1 MQAYSSNLPELSM
14 ETARQEQILI
24 VDDNPLNAKLLFKFL
39 SRAGFERVSVAA
51 DGYATLEI
59 VRASPPDLILLD
71 VMMPGIDGFETC
83 QYLKDLENGKDIP
96 VIFMTALADTEHKLK
111 AFQLGAVDY
120 IAKPFQKEEIL
131 ARIDVHLKLRSLTQQ
146 LEKQNTL
153 LQQSQQELERRVE
166 ERTAELSQTVEDLKK
181 TQIQLIHSEK
191 MSSLGQLV
199 AGVAH
204 EVNNPVNFIHGNIT
218 HASQYLQDLLEL
230 VELYEVHCGEISPE
244 IQDKIEEIDLE
255 FLKDDLPKI
264 LSSMKTGTN
273 RIRHIVRSLQLFSRI
288 DEAECKFADLNEG
301 LESTSI
307 LMGSRLQGDGDRLPI
322 QTVVEYGNLPS
333 VVCYPGQMNQV
344 FMNILANAIDTLEEA
359 LSSSS
364 KPQNYVPTIW
374 IRTEVRLNDDRAAES
389 ISIRIAD
396 NGLGIPEAIQHRV
409 FDPFFTT
416 KPVGKGTGLGMSV
429 SHSIV
434 VEQHRGK
441 LICNSVLG
449 EGTEFTIE
457 IPVALNPDRS
467 ISIDSNAPCVP
478 VLSSSRSR
486 YDIDSRNTNYF
497 NS

>member
-1 MQAYSSNLPELSM
+1 MQAYSSKLSDLSM
-14 ETARQEQILI
+14 KTARQEQILI

-39 SRAGFERVSVAA
+39 SRAGFERVAVAE
-51 DGYATLEI
+51 DGYTALEI
-59 VRASPPDLILLD
+59 VKTSPIDLILLD

-83 QYLKDLENGKDIP
+83 RYLKDLENGKDIP

-111 AFQLGAVDY
+111 AFQLGAIDY
-120 IAKPFQKEEIL
+120 IAKPFHKEEIL
-131 ARIDVHLKLRSLTQQ
+131 ARIDVHLKLRSLTKQ

-153 LQQSQQELERRVE
+153 LQLSQQELEQRVE
-166 ERTAELSQTVEDLKK
+166 ERTSELSQTVDHLK
-181 TQIQLIHSEK
+181 QAQMQLIHSEK

-230 VELYEVHCGEISPE
+230 IELYESHCCEVPPK
-244 IQDKIEEIDLE
+244 IQDKIEEIELE

-273 RIRHIVRSLQLFSRI
+273 RIRHIVRSLQLFSRL
-288 DEAECKFADLNEG
+288 DEAECKSADLNEG

-307 LMGSRLQGDGDRLPI
+307 LMGSRLQGDGNRPPI
-322 QTVVEYGNLPS
+322 QTIVKYDNLPF
-333 VVCYPGQMNQV
+333 VECYPGQMNQV
-344 FMNILANAIDTLEEA
+344 FMNILANAVDTLEEA

-364 KPQNYVPTIW
+364 KSQHYVPTIW
-374 IRTEVRLNDDRAAES
+374 IRTEVRLNDDRSPES
-389 ISIRIAD
+389 IAIRIAD

-429 SHSIV
+429 SYSIV

-441 LICNSVLG
+441 LTCNSVLG

-457 IPVALNPDRS
+457 IPVVLNGDRS
-467 ISIDSNAPCVP
+467 ISIEGHTPRIP
-478 VLSSSRSR
+478 VLSSS
-486 YDIDSRNTNYF
+486 
-497 NS
+497 

>member
-24 VDDNPLNAKLLFKFL
+24 VDDNPLNAKLICKFL
-39 SRAGFERVSVAA
+39 RRAGFERVSVAE
-51 DGYATLEI
+51 DGYTALDF
-59 VRASPPDLILLD
+59 VRKSPPDLILLD

-83 QYLKDLENGKDIP
+83 RCLKELENGKDIP

-120 IAKPFQKEEIL
+120 LAKPFHKEEIL

-166 ERTAELSQTVEDLKK
+166 ERTAELSQTVEHLKR
-181 TQIQLIHSEK
+181 TQMQLIHSEK

-218 HASQYLQDLLEL
+218 HANQYLQDLLDL
-230 VELYEVHCGEISPE
+230 IGLYESHYGEVPLE
-244 IQDKIEEIDLE
+244 IQDKIEEIELE

-264 LSSMKTGTN
+264 LSSMKTGTD
-273 RIRHIVRSLQLFSRI
+273 RIRHIVRSLQLFSRL
-288 DEAECKFADLNEG
+288 DESECKSADLNEG
-301 LESTSI
+301 IESTSI
-307 LMGSRLQGDGDRLPI
+307 LMGSRFQGDGDRPPI
-322 QTVVEYGNLPS
+322 QTIVEYGNLPS
-333 VVCYPGQMNQV
+333 IECYPGQMNQV

-359 LSSSS
+359 IASSS

-374 IRTEVRLNDDRAAES
+374 IRTAVQFGDDRSPES
-389 ISIRIAD
+389 IAIRIAD
-396 NGLGIPEAIQHRV
+396 NGLGIPAAIQHRV

-449 EGTEFTIE
+449 EGTEFMIE
-457 IPVALNPDRS
+457 IPVVLSGDQS
-467 ISIDSNAPCVP
+467 IATESKSPRIP
-478 VLSSSRSR
+478 VLSSS
-486 YDIDSRNTNYF
+486 
-497 NS
+497 

>member
-1 MQAYSSNLPELSM
+1 MQAYSSNLSGLSM

-24 VDDNPLNAKLLFKFL
+24 VDDNPLNAKLIFKFL
-39 SRAGFERVSVAA
+39 SRAGFEKVSIAE
-51 DGYATLEI
+51 DGYMALDI
-59 VRASPPDLILLD
+59 VRESPPDLILLD

-83 QYLKDLENGKDIP
+83 RCLKDLEHGKDIP

-120 IAKPFQKEEIL
+120 ISKPFHKEEIL

-153 LQQSQQELERRVE
+153 LQRSQQELEQRVE
-166 ERTAELSQTVEDLKK
+166 ERTSELSQTIEHLK
-181 TQIQLIHSEK
+181 QAQMQLIHSEK

-230 VELYEVHCGEISPE
+230 IDLYESHCCEVPPQ
-244 IQDKIEEIDLE
+244 IQDKIEEIELE

-264 LSSMKTGTN
+264 LSSMKTGTT
-273 RIRHIVRSLQLFSRI
+273 RIRHIVRSLQLFSRL
-288 DEAECKFADLNEG
+288 DEADCKFADLNEG

-307 LMGSRLQGDGDRLPI
+307 LMGSRLQGNGDRPPI
-322 QTVVEYGNLPS
+322 QTIVEYGNLPS
-333 VVCYPGQMNQV
+333 IECYPGQMNQV
-344 FMNILANAIDTLEEA
+344 FMNILANAVDTLEEA

-374 IRTEVRLNDDRAAES
+374 VGTEVQLNDDRSPKS
-389 ISIRIAD
+389 IVVRIAD
-396 NGLGIPEAIQHRV
+396 NGLGIPEAIRHRV

-434 VEQHRGK
+434 VEQHQGK
-441 LICNSVLG
+441 LTCNSVLG

-467 ISIDSNAPCVP
+467 ISMKGNAPRIP
-478 VLSSSRSR
+478 VLSSS
-486 YDIDSRNTNYF
+486 
-497 NS
+497 

>member
-1 MQAYSSNLPELSM
+1 M
-14 ETARQEQILI
+14 ETARQEKILI
-24 VDDNPLNAKLLFKFL
+24 VDDNPLNAKLIFKFL
-39 SRAGFERVSVAA
+39 SRAGFERVLIAE
-51 DGYATLEI
+51 DGYRALDI
-59 VRASPPDLILLD
+59 VRESPPDLILLD

-83 QYLKDLENGKDIP
+83 GHLKELKQGRDIP

-120 IAKPFQKEEIL
+120 MAKPFHKEEIL
-131 ARIDVHLKLRSLTQQ
+131 ARIDVHLKLRSLTRQ
-146 LEKQNTL
+146 LEKQNAL
-153 LQQSQQELERRVE
+153 LQESQQELERRVE
-166 ERTAELSQTVEDLKK
+166 ERTAELSQTVEHLQQ
-181 TQIQLIHSEK
+181 TQMQLIHSEK

-230 VELYEVHCGEISPE
+230 IELYEAHCCEIPPE
-244 IQDKIEEIDLE
+244 IQDKIEEIELE

-273 RIRHIVRSLQLFSRI
+273 RIRHIVRSLQLFSRL

-307 LMGSRLQGDGDRLPI
+307 LMGSRLQGDGDRPPI
-322 QTVVEYGNLPS
+322 QIVTQYGNLSS
-333 VVCYPGQMNQV
+333 VECYPGQMNQV

-364 KPQNYVPTIW
+364 KPQDYVPTIW
-374 IRTEVRLNDDRAAES
+374 IQTEVRLNDDRSPES
-389 ISIRIAD
+389 IAIKIAD
-396 NGLGIPEAIQHRV
+396 NGLGIPKAIQHRV

-441 LICNSVLG
+441 LTCNSVLG

-457 IPVALNPDRS
+457 IPVTASSDRS
-467 ISIDSNAPCVP
+467 IDPDSHSPRIP
-478 VLSSSRSR
+478 ILSSS
-486 YDIDSRNTNYF
+486 
-497 NS
+497 